1 MKTGLL
7 WKHWDSDHV
16 PAASCLCADNRISE
30 LKRFQW
36 GNQDRASY
44 DEFPWACIFI
54 IVILFMLVKL
64 SQNQSYL
71 MIACKEQYD
80 FQRPFE

>member
-7 WKHWDSDHV
+7 WKHCDSNHV
-16 PAASCLCADNRISE
+16 PTAACLCADNRISE

-44 DEFPWACIFI
+44 D
-54 IVILFMLVKL
+54 
-64 SQNQSYL
+64 
-71 MIACKEQYD
+71 
-80 FQRPFE
+80 